1 MSRKEFKL
9 DSSGFDRMIKELS
22 RKTGMSYMDVIK
34 SQAGSI
40 LENTARRTGKS
51 SLKKLKESID
61 KTLGI
66 FFTASNGDKIRRAKN
81 GAMIY
86 RASSMPAGK
95 WIKLRNTYRTNA
107 VSAKKPSSG
116 DLSKKYV
123 TRINQAL
130 AGLRQAKQK
139 AYKKKKSSIATSQAS
154 WLQIMK
160 DLKISIKNTR
170 SLKKAMSTRMSTPAK
185 GAVKGTKIPSKDKP
199 RLMISSRSKAALNPH
214 AKGIKEFKRSF
225 NGQTK
230 AFATAAKKDLETY
243 AKKFAAKNGFIV
255 K

>member
-1 MSRKEFKL
+1 MSKTELKL

-22 RKTGMSYMDVIK
+22 RKTGMSYMNVIK
-34 SQAGSI
+34 SQTGSI

-107 VSAKKPSSG
+107 VSAKNKSAG
-116 DLSKKYV
+116 YLSQKY
-123 TRINQAL
+123 TKRINKAL
-130 AGLRQAKQK
+130 AGLRQAKK
-139 AYKKKKSSIATSQAS
+139 KIYSKKKSSIATSQAS
-154 WLQIMK
+154 WLEIMK
-160 DLKISIKNTR
+160 DLRIPIKNTR
-170 SLKKAMSTRMSTPAK
+170 SLNKAMNTRMSTPAK
-185 GAVKGTKIPSKDKP
+185 RAVRGRKIISKNNPS
-199 RLMISSRSKAALNPH
+199 LIISSTSKAALNPY

-225 NGQTK
+225 NGQAK

-243 AKKFAAKNGFIV
+243 AKQFAAKNGFIV